1 MKNKGIIYVLA
12 LAVFLIGTIEYIITG
27 VIEMIAMDL
36 GVSTSEAGLLVT
48 VFALS
53 AAIIAPILITLTI
66 NADRKKLLMT
76 TLGVFIASNGLM
88 FADLAYETVLW
99 VRIIQGASGGITTV
113 VAMAVAT
120 RLVEKEKRGNAIG
133 IILMGLSSSLVLG
146 VPIGTF
152 FSEMFGWRF
161 LFVLIGILSIL
172 PFLIIFKK
180 VPAIKEEEKVTL
192 RMQLSILKNPT
203 ILTALVIT
211 LLYVGGYATLF
222 TYITPFLQAASSL
235 SMTEIS
241 GVLFLA
247 GVCSFVGS
255 RMGGQLAD
263 AKGPKFTICLGL
275 LLQGTTLL
283 LFALA
288 GVNLFV
294 LIVVLMIF
302 MLATWSISPAQQL
315 YLVTLAPRNPD
326 LALSVNTSFIQF
338 GFALGSGLGGIVI
351 GRTSVLYLNWL
362 GFAAVSIALLLAIL
376 LFKKISSRTGNPA
389 GMDEK
394 LNSSSSFQ

>member
-27 VIEMIAMDL
+27 VIEIIAVDL

-48 VFALS
+48 VFALA
-53 AAIIAPILITLTI
+53 AAIVAPILITLTI
-66 NADRKKLLMT
+66 NTDRKKLLMT
-76 TLGVFIASNGLM
+76 TLSVFIASNGLM
-88 FADLAYETVLW
+88 FADLTYETVIW
-99 VRIIQGASGGITTV
+99 IRIIQGASGGIATV

-146 VPIGTF
+146 VPLGTF
-152 FSEMFGWRF
+152 FSEMFGWRV
-161 LFVLIGILSIL
+161 LFVLIGALSVL
-172 PFLIIFKK
+172 PLLIIYKK
-180 VPAIKEEEKVTL
+180 IPAIKEEEKVTL
-192 RMQLSILKNPT
+192 SMQLSILKNPT
-203 ILTALVIT
+203 ILMALVIT
-211 LLYVGGYATLF
+211 LFYVGGYATLF
-222 TYITPFLQAASSL
+222 TYITPFLQATSSL

-255 RMGGQLAD
+255 KLGGQLAD
-263 AKGPKFTICLGL
+263 AKGSKFTIFLGL

-288 GVNLFV
+288 GVNLVV
-294 LIVVLMIF
+294 LILILMIF

-326 LALSVNTSFIQF
+326 IALSVNTSFIQF
-338 GFALGSGLGGIVI
+338 GFALGSGLGGFAISQ
-351 GRTSVLYLNWL
+351 TSVLYLNWV
-362 GFAAVSIALLLAIL
+362 GFAAVSVAFLVAVV
-376 LFKKISSRTGNPA
+376 LFKKVSSR
-389 GMDEK
+389 
-394 LNSSSSFQ
+394 

>member
-1 MKNKGIIYVLA
+1 VEWGKLKNKRIIYVLA

-27 VIEMIAMDL
+27 VIEMIAVDL

-48 VFALS
+48 VFALA
-53 AAIIAPILITLTI
+53 AAIVAPILIALTI

-88 FADLAYETVLW
+88 FVDLAYETVLW
-99 VRIIQGASGGITTV
+99 IRIIQGASGGIATV

-146 VPIGTF
+146 VPMGTF
-152 FSEMFGWRF
+152 FSEMFGWRV
-161 LFVLIGILSIL
+161 LFVLIGLLSVL
-172 PFLIIFKK
+172 PLLIIYKK

-192 RMQLSILKNPT
+192 RMQLSILRNPT
-203 ILTALVIT
+203 ILIALVIT
-211 LLYVGGYATLF
+211 LFYVGGYSTLF
-222 TYITPFLQAASSL
+222 TYITPFLQATSSL

-247 GVCSFVGS
+247 GICSFVGS
-255 RMGGQLAD
+255 RVGGQLAD
-263 AKGPKFTICLGL
+263 AKGSKFTICLGL
-275 LLQGTTLL
+275 MLQGATLL

-288 GVNLFV
+288 GVNLLV
-294 LIVVLMIF
+294 LILVLMIF

-326 LALSVNTSFIQF
+326 IALSLNTSFIQF
-338 GFALGSGLGGIVI
+338 GFALGSGLGGLVI
-351 GRTSVLYLNWL
+351 SRTSVLYLNWL

-376 LFKKISSRTGNPA
+376 LFKKMSSRTKTPIVT
-389 GMDEK
+389 K
-394 LNSSSSFQ
+394 

>member
-27 VIEMIAMDL
+27 VIEIIAVDL
-36 GVSTSEAGLLVT
+36 GVSTSEVGLLVT
-48 VFALS
+48 VFALA
-53 AAIIAPILITLTI
+53 AAIVAPILITLTI
-66 NADRKKLLMT
+66 NTDRKKLLLI

-88 FADLAYETVLW
+88 FADLTYETVIW
-99 VRIIQGASGGITTV
+99 IRIIQGASGGIATV

-146 VPIGTF
+146 VPLGTF
-152 FSEMFGWRF
+152 FSEMFGWRV
-161 LFVLIGILSIL
+161 LFVLVGALIVIPL
-172 PFLIIFKK
+172 LIIYKK
-180 VPAIKEEEKVTL
+180 IPAIKEEEKITL
-192 RMQLSILKNPT
+192 NMQLSILKNPT
-203 ILTALVIT
+203 ILMALVIT
-211 LLYVGGYATLF
+211 LFYIGGYATLF
-222 TYITPFLQAASSL
+222 TYITPFLQMTSSL

-255 RMGGQLAD
+255 KLGGQLAD
-263 AKGPKFTICLGL
+263 AKGSKFTIFLGL
-275 LLQGTTLL
+275 FLQGATLL

-288 GVNLFV
+288 GVNLWV
-294 LIVVLMIF
+294 LILILMIF

-326 LALSVNTSFIQF
+326 IALSVNTSFIQF
-338 GFALGSGLGGIVI
+338 GFALGSGLGGFVI
-351 GRTSVLYLNWL
+351 SQTSVLYLNWV
-362 GFAAVSIALLLAIL
+362 GFAAVSVAFLVAVV
-376 LFKKISSRTGNPA
+376 LF
-389 GMDEK
+389 
-394 LNSSSSFQ
+394 

>member
-1 MKNKGIIYVLA
+1 MKNKRIIYVLA

-27 VIEMIAMDL
+27 VIEMIAVDL
-36 GVSTSEAGLLVT
+36 GVSTSEVGLLVT

-53 AAIIAPILITLTI
+53 AAIVAPVLIALTI

-88 FADLAYETVLW
+88 FVDLAYETVLW
-99 VRIIQGASGGITTV
+99 LRIIQGASGGIATV
-113 VAMAVAT
+113 VAMAIAT

-146 VPIGTF
+146 VPVGTF
-152 FSEMFGWRF
+152 FSEMFGWRV
-161 LFVLIGILSIL
+161 LFVLIGLLSIL
-172 PFLIIFKK
+172 PLLIIYKK

-203 ILTALVIT
+203 ILMALVIT
-211 LLYVGGYATLF
+211 LFYVSGYSTLF
-222 TYITPFLQAASSL
+222 TYITPFLQATSSL

-247 GVCSFVGS
+247 GICSFVGS
-255 RMGGQLAD
+255 RLGGQLAD
-263 AKGPKFTICLGL
+263 AKGSKFTICLGL
-275 LLQGTTLL
+275 LLQGATLL
-283 LFALA
+283 LFALV
-288 GVNLFV
+288 GVNLLV
-294 LIVVLMIF
+294 LILVLMIF

-326 LALSVNTSFIQF
+326 IALSVNTSFIQF
-338 GFALGSGLGGIVI
+338 GFALGSGLGGLVI
-351 GRTSVLYLNWL
+351 SRTSVLYLNWL
-362 GFAAVSIALLLAIL
+362 GFAAVCIALLLAIL
-376 LFKKISSRTGNPA
+376 LFKKMSSRTKTTMA
-389 GMDEK
+389 IK
-394 LNSSSSFQ
+394 